1 MCVPKNYVH
10 VCLAVK
16 KLIEALEK
24 KKMHTSKVVKNA
36 FSIRHGK
43 YNINSDH
50 NIIKS

>member
-24 KKMHTSKVVKNA
+24 KMHTSEVVKNA
-36 FSIRHGK
+36 FSIRYGK